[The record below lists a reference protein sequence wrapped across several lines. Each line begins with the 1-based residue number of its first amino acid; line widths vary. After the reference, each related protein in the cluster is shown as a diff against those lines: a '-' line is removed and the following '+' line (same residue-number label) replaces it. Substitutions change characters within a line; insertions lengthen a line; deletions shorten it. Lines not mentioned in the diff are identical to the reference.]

1 MGYKMAMPVAVL
13 AALVALA
20 VAPHHHAHLAPAS
33 LEPLKVKGTGFHAR
47 ERVRVRITP
56 STGDAIT
63 RRVRATGRG
72 SFVVSFAGIEACGGI
87 EGVATGSRGSH
98 ASFQSSSLIC

>member
-13 AALVALA
+13 ATLIALA
-20 VAPHHHAHLAPAS
+20 AVPHHHARLAPSS

-47 ERVRVRITP
+47 ERVRVRVTP

-72 SFVVSFAGIEACGGI
+72 SFVLSFAGIQACGGI

>member
-1 MGYKMAMPVAVL
+1 MADGKLPADGVQDG
-13 AALVALA
+13 
-20 VAPHHHAHLAPAS
+20 HAHRGPRR
-33 LEPLKVKGTGFHAR
+33 AR
-47 ERVRVRITP
+47 GP
-56 STGDAIT
+56 GGGDAIT
-63 RRVRATGRG
+63 RCVRATTRG